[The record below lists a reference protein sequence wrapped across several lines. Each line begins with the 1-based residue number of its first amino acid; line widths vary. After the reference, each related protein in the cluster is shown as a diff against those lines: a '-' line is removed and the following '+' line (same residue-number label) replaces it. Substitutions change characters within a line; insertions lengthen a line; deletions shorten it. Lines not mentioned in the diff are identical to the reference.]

1 VSVSEGTSPEPPAS
15 TPADDT
21 LPEHERRGDRR
32 RGERRRRIDWRSA
45 LNLGAGVAI
54 GLLLASLV
62 GSTVIRLQG
71 LLVTL
76 IIALFLSFSMEPAVQ
91 YLARR
96 GVRRGAGTLLVF
108 LGAFLLLVGFL
119 AAMAPLVVGQVR
131 NLVDAG
137 PTVLDDL
144 ARQAQELPGQA
155 GAAVSDWLMR
165 QAEEAPDR
173 IPEIAGELGRRA
185 LGVGSTLAGVIVQML
200 TVALITFYLVADG
213 PKLRRVLSSR
223 LTPATQR
230 EFLEVWELA
239 IAKTGGYVYSRV
251 LTAVASAIFHIAA
264 FSFIGVPYPAALG
277 VFVGIVSSLIPVVG
291 TYLAG
296 TLPLLIALSDAPITA
311 LWVLVVIVVYQQVE
325 NYLISPKISEAT
337 LELHPAVAF
346 VSVLVGAALL
356 GAAGAL
362 LALPAAAIVTA
373 LVSTVGERHEVMEH
387 GLTRQHHEERR
398 QTRNGPTR

>member
-1 VSVSEGTSPEPPAS
+1 MSVSEGRPPEPPA
-15 TPADDT
+15 TAPADDA
-21 LPEHERRGDRR
+21 LSGDRRRGDRR
-32 RGERRRRIDWRSA
+32 RKVDWRTA
-45 LNLGAGVAI
+45 ANLGAGVAI

-76 IIALFLSFSMEPAVQ
+76 IIALFLSFAMEPAVQ

-108 LGAFLLLVGFL
+108 LAAFLLGVGFL
-119 AAMAPLVVGQVR
+119 AAMAPLVVDQVR

-137 PTVLDDL
+137 PTLLDDL

-173 IPEIAGELGRRA
+173 IPEIATEVGRRA
-185 LGVGSTLAGVIVQML
+185 LGVGSTLAGLIVQLL
-200 TVALITFYLVADG
+200 TVSLITFYLVADG

-223 LTPATQR
+223 LTPANQR

-264 FSFIGVPYPAALG
+264 FSFIGIPYPVALG

-296 TLPLLIALSDAPITA
+296 TLPLLIALSDDPVTA
-311 LWVLVVIVVYQQVE
+311 LWVLGAIVLYQQVE
-325 NYLISPKISEAT
+325 NYLIAPKISEAT

-346 VSVLVGAALL
+346 VSVLIGAALL

-373 LVSTVGERHEVMEH
+373 LVSAYGERHEVMEH

-398 QTRNGPTR
+398 QTRNGPPR